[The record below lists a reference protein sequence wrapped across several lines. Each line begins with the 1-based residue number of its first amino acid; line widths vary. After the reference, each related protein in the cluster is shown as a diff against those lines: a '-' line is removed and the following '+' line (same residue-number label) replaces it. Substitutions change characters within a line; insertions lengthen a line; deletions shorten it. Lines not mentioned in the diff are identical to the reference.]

1 MVELV
6 LTAKS
11 FGIRPSNLI
20 KGVSNYVAYCFDVAC
35 GIYDLYLQQGRKPIE
50 WEENEL

>member
-11 FGIRPSNLI
+11 FAIRPSSLI
-20 KGVSNYVAYCFDVAC
+20 KNVSQYVAYCFDVAC
-35 GIYDLYLQQGRKPIE
+35 SIYDLYLQQGKKPLE

>member
-35 GIYDLYLQQGRKPIE
+35 GIYDLYLQQGKKPLE
-50 WEENEL
+50 WEDNEL